1 MRLILAEFN
10 ELSPVL
16 MDKFIAAG
24 KLPNFE
30 RLRRESEAYLT
41 AAGEEQDDL
50 EPWIQW
56 VTVHSGLTYSE
67 HGIRDLG
74 DGYKLDRKNVW
85 DLLSDAGKRVWVCGS
100 MNVNYETPING
111 RVLPDPWMT
120 KVKPY
125 PEDEFAPYYR
135 FVSANVQEY
144 TREDTPMGRSD
155 QLAFLKFM
163 VRRGLSPATVTTII
177 RQLAEERKADAHW
190 KRAVILDKLQY
201 DVFRSYWK
209 RDQPDFATFF
219 LNSTA
224 HFQHVYWR
232 NMEPE
237 HFKVKPDP
245 GEQEVYEDAIL
256 FGYEQMDEIVGKL
269 LGLAGSDTTIMFTTA
284 LSQQPCLTYEEQG
297 GKTIYRPTDFD
308 GFLEAVGIQD
318 PGKASPVMAEEFHL
332 EFSSEE
338 AASRAESVL
347 SGVRYN
353 GQEAIGVNREGRN
366 LFCGCRVW
374 QQLEP
379 DEVLTLSDGRTV
391 PFFDLF
397 YQVDLIKSG
406 MHHPDGMLWIRGP
419 GRQPGERP
427 EKVALNRVAPSILDM
442 YGVEAPDYMRGEPL
456 AVPGREPVAA

>member
-30 RLRRESEAYLT
+30 RLRRESETYLT
-41 AAGEEQDDL
+41 AAGEEQENL

-56 VTVHSGLTYSE
+56 VTVHSGLTYAE

-74 DGYKLDRKNVW
+74 DGYKLDQKNVW

-100 MNVNYETPING
+100 MNINYKAPING
-111 RVLPDPWMT
+111 RVIPDPWMR
-120 KVKPY
+120 KVRPF
-125 PEDEFAPYYR
+125 PEEDLDPYYR

-144 TREDTPMGRSD
+144 TREDTPLSRSD
-155 QLAFLKFM
+155 QAAFLTFM
-163 VRRGLSPATVTTII
+163 ARHGLSPATVSSIV
-177 RQLAEERKADAHW
+177 RQLAEERKANAHW

-209 RDQPDFATFF
+209 RDRPDFATFF

-245 GEQEVYEDAIL
+245 GEQEVFEDAIL
-256 FGYEQMDEIVGKL
+256 FGYEEMDAIVGKL
-269 LGLAGSDTTIMFTTA
+269 LRLAGADTTIMFTTA

-297 GKTIYRPTDFD
+297 GKTIYRPTDFQ
-308 GFLEAVGIQD
+308 GLLTAIGIAD
-318 PGKASPVMAEEFHL
+318 PASAEPVMAEEFHL
-332 EFSSEE
+332 DFESEE
-338 AASRAESVL
+338 AAQRAETVL
-347 SGVRYN
+347 LGVTHEGETAFNVSRN
-353 GQEAIGVNREGRN
+353 GAGI
-366 LFCGCRVW
+366 FCGCRVW

-379 DEVLTLSDGRTV
+379 DAVLTLPDGGTV

-419 GRQPGERP
+419 GHVPGERP
-427 EKVALNRVAPSILDM
+427 EKVPLTAIAPTILDM
-442 YGVEAPDYMRGEPL
+442 YGLDAPAYMSGTPL
-456 AVPGREPVAA
+456 AGGRRPVAA

>member
-16 MDKFIAAG
+16 MEKFITAG
-24 KLPNFE
+24 KLPNFK
-30 RLRRESEAYLT
+30 RLREESETYLT

-56 VTVHSGLTYSE
+56 VTVHSGLTYGE
-67 HGIRDLG
+67 HGVRDLG
-74 DGYKLDRKNVW
+74 DGYKLERKNVW
-85 DLLSDAGKRVWVCGS
+85 DVLSDADKRVWVCGS
-100 MNVNYETPING
+100 MNVNYQTPING
-111 RVLPDPWMT
+111 RILPDPWMT

-125 PEDEFAPYYR
+125 PEEELDPYYR

-144 TREDTPMGRSD
+144 TREDTPLSRSD
-155 QLAFLKFM
+155 QAAFLKFM
-163 VRRGLSPATVTTII
+163 VRHGLSPATVTAIV
-177 RQLAEERKADAHW
+177 RQLAQERTADAHW

-201 DVFRSYWK
+201 DVFRSYWR
-209 RDQPDFATFF
+209 RDRPDFGTFF

-256 FGYEQMDEIVGKL
+256 FGYEQMDGIVGKL
-269 LGLAGSDTTIMFTTA
+269 LALAGSDTTIVFTTA

-297 GKTIYRPTDFD
+297 GKTIYRPSDFD
-308 GFLEAVGIQD
+308 GFLDAVGIDD
-318 PGKASPVMAEEFHL
+318 PATAAPVMAEEFHL
-332 EFSSEE
+332 EFETDD
-338 AASRAESVL
+338 AAERAESYL
-347 SGVRYN
+347 SGIQYEGER
-353 GQEAIGVNREGRN
+353 AIGVNREGRN
-366 LFCGCRVW
+366 LFCGCRIW
-374 QQLEP
+374 QQLEQDAELHLP
-379 DEVLTLSDGRTV
+379 GGRTV

-397 YQVDLIKSG
+397 YQIDLIKSG

-419 GRQPGERP
+419 GRAPGERD
-427 EKVALNRVAPSILDM
+427 EKVALTAIAPTILDLYGVDAPS
-442 YGVEAPDYMRGEPL
+442 YMSGEPL
-456 AVPGREPVAA
+456 PAPGRRVIAA